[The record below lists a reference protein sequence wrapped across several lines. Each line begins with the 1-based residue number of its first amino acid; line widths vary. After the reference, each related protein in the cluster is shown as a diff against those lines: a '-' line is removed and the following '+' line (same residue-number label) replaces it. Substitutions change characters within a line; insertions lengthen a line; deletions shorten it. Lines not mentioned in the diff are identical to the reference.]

1 MGYLKNKMKRE
12 QNEIQEKLYPSVNK
26 RGQTFSFL
34 FAVPQAFDSVFYFTL
49 CFLSVPL
56 DLDIKYKAILM
67 GATFLIVSTDRAHV
81 TFLTTAKVLCHVS
94 DFVQGDS
101 CEFKKHL
108 KYYFR

>member
-1 MGYLKNKMKRE
+1 MKFRKNYTQVLNEEARPFLSYL
-12 QNEIQEKLYPSVNK
+12 
-26 RGQTFSFL
+26 
-34 FAVPQAFDSVFYFTL
+34 PQVFNSVFYFTL

-94 DFVQGDS
+94 DFV
-101 CEFKKHL
+101 
-108 KYYFR
+108 